1 MADQAQVQAA
11 LLNNNRVR
19 RTTDI
24 PLFYGHKNKDA
35 IQPQQL
41 IERLEKAAR
50 VAGWNNDQRKCD
62 MFYLLLRDNALSWHN
77 MLNNIIDSDKNI
89 WNELKNKFLE
99 VYALK
104 YSAKALWVYFQ
115 DLRQK
120 NEENV
125 LDFYNRIPD
134 TFRNMY

>member
-1 MADQAQVQAA
+1 
-11 LLNNNRVR
+11 
-19 RTTDI
+19 
-24 PLFYGHKNKDA
+24 
-35 IQPQQL
+35 
-41 IERLEKAAR
+41 
-50 VAGWNNDQRKCD
+50 
-62 MFYLLLRDNALSWHN
+62 
-77 MLNNIIDSDKNI
+77 MLNNIIDFDKNI
-89 WNELKNKFLE
+89 CNELKKKFLE

-125 LDFYNRIPD
+125 QDFYNRIPD

>member
-1 MADQAQVQAA
+1 
-11 LLNNNRVR
+11 
-19 RTTDI
+19 
-24 PLFYGHKNKDA
+24 
-35 IQPQQL
+35 
-41 IERLEKAAR
+41 
-50 VAGWNNDQRKCD
+50 

-77 MLNNIIDSDKNI
+77 ILNNIIDNDKNI

-125 LDFYNRIPD
+125 
-134 TFRNMY
+134 